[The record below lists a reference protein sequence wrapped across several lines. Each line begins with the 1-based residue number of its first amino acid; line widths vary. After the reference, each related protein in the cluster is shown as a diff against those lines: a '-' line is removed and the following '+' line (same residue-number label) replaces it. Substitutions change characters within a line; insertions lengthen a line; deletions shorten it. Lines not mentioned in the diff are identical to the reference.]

1 MVDDSD
7 KKFVEEM
14 LSKMNSKE
22 HSWGDFVIRNKRE
35 CKQCRKGADLNG
47 FTDLKDFGINA

>member
-47 FTDLKDFGINA
+47 FTDLKDFGIHA